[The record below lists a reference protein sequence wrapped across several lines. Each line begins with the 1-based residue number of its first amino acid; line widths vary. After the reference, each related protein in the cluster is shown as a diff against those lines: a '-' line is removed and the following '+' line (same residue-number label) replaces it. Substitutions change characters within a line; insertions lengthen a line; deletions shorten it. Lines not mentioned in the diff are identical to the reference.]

1 MLYVICFISISL
13 SIAVMLVWFFQC
25 RPFMSNFSFKSKVQ
39 WCLNI
44 DAARYTW
51 AAVSIVIDLALVY
64 TPIVMVRQVH
74 LSKREVKVLYVVFC
88 GNLLGTWCKLLWHL
102 GQPNV

>member
-44 DAARYTW
+44 DAARYSM
-51 AAVSIVIDLALVY
+51 SIQYPDRRIQLRQCSVGSGQHRNRFGARLHTDRHGPSGPPLEEGSKGV
-64 TPIVMVRQVH
+64 VRRI
-74 LSKREVKVLYVVFC
+74 LR
-88 GNLLGTWCKLLWHL
+88 
-102 GQPNV
+102 